1 MRIRYAAAALLTAV
15 CFAWPSMASAAP
27 TEPTPSPAHTSSGQE
42 YAPSEGLPY
51 PGNPA
56 TEPARVA
63 AEDARINDLRRMTST
78 AAWRNV
84 DTTQPYRLAT
94 GHRISLVL
102 VPRERPYDMAE
113 LAEISPSSVKRQSK
127 RSYLVQEHVVV
138 LDGATLT
145 VTEGQQVR
153 LASDATGFSSV
164 VTLGGTLAVRG
175 SAKVPA
181 TFVAWDPHKK
191 APDTTTA
198 DGRGYIRLLG
208 GKSLINNARFSDL
221 GFWSGRTGGLA
232 ITGDTEPDHVAAGQ
246 PPHNPKAQKGVPV
259 AKLKPKSSSDLP
271 ASAELTNIRVAG
283 SAFGLFVAD
292 ATEVTLADATISG
305 ALVDGI
311 VLHRGVRATTLTD
324 VRVDRSGKD
333 GVVVSRDATGIS
345 LKHASV
351 TDNGRNGLTM
361 DGRALALGPD
371 VDGDAITPFG
381 GNAVAGG
388 EFLRNQRY
396 GIEVLGGY
404 GTSVQGAAIGENSVG
419 LVASEAATDVVVDG
433 NTFTGSHEQAVSVR
447 DGAAKITIR
456 NNKVRGSATGI
467 YNRNAQS
474 IIERN
479 TISEVSVHGITVV
492 GQVAGTVV
500 TANTISGRGPAALD
514 MDRAVGL
521 VAENNVSDGWIVSR
535 SLEAVLAGIFKPLTV
550 VWILVVLVVLVS
562 IRVRLKSRSR
572 GIVDPFEAQAPLS
585 SFSQGIVDRQ
595 LIQR

>member
-1 MRIRYAAAALLTAV
+1 VRIGCAAALLTAV
-15 CFAWPSMASAAP
+15 CFAWPSMALAAP
-27 TEPTPSPAHTSSGQE
+27 TDPTPNPAPTSPGQE
-42 YAPSEGLPY
+42 YAPSEGMPY

-63 AEDARINDLRRMTST
+63 AEDARIKDVRSMTST
-78 AAWRNV
+78 AAWRGV

-94 GHRISLVL
+94 GRRISLVL

-113 LAEISPSSVKRQSK
+113 LAEISPSSVKKQSK
-127 RSYLVQEHVVV
+127 RSYLVREHVVV
-138 LDGATLT
+138 LNGATLT
-145 VTEGQQVR
+145 VTKGQQVR

-164 VTLGGTLAVRG
+164 VTLGGTLDVRG
-175 SAKVPA
+175 SAKKPA
-181 TFVAWDPHKK
+181 TFVAWDPYKE

-208 GKSLINNARFSDL
+208 GRSLINDARFSDL

-232 ITGDTEPDHVAAGQ
+232 ITGDSEPDHAAAGQ
-246 PPHNPKAQKGVPV
+246 PPENPKGQKGVPV
-259 AKLKPKSSSDLP
+259 VKLKPKSSSDLP
-271 ASAELTNIRVAG
+271 ASAKLTNISVAG

-292 ATEVTLADATISG
+292 ATDVTLADATISG

-345 LKHASV
+345 LKHTSV

-361 DGRALALGPD
+361 DGRALALGPM
-371 VDGDAITPFG
+371 DGDAITPFS

-396 GIEVLGGY
+396 GIEVLGGH
-404 GTSVQGAAIGENSVG
+404 GTSVQGAAIGKNSIG

-433 NTFTGSHEQAVSVR
+433 NTFTGPHEQAVSVR

-456 NNKVRGSATGI
+456 NNTVRGSATGI

-479 TISEVSVHGITVV
+479 TISEASVHGITVV
-492 GQVAGTVV
+492 GQAAGTVV
-500 TANTISGRGPAALD
+500 TGNTISGRGPAALD

-550 VWILVVLVVLVS
+550 VWMLVVLAVLVP
-562 IRVRLKSRSR
+562 IRVRLKSRSM

-585 SFSQGIVDRQ
+585 SVSRGIVDRQ

>member
-1 MRIRYAAAALLTAV
+1 MGR
-15 CFAWPSMASAAP
+15 WPCAAP
-27 TEPTPSPAHTSSGQE
+27 LGTGEICRLGPTQ
-42 YAPSEGLPY
+42 
-51 PGNPA
+51 
-56 TEPARVA
+56 
-63 AEDARINDLRRMTST
+63 
-78 AAWRNV
+78 
-84 DTTQPYRLAT
+84 
-94 GHRISLVL
+94 
-102 VPRERPYDMAE
+102 
-113 LAEISPSSVKRQSK
+113 
-127 RSYLVQEHVVV
+127 
-138 LDGATLT
+138 
-145 VTEGQQVR
+145 
-153 LASDATGFSSV
+153 
-164 VTLGGTLAVRG
+164 
-175 SAKVPA
+175 
-181 TFVAWDPHKK
+181 K

-208 GKSLINNARFSDL
+208 GRSLINDARFSDL

-232 ITGDTEPDHVAAGQ
+232 ITGDTEPDHAAAGQ
-246 PPHNPKAQKGVPV
+246 PPENPKGQKGVPI

-271 ASAELTNIRVAG
+271 ASAELTNIKVAG

-305 ALVDGI
+305 ALVDEN

-404 GTSVQGAAIGENSVG
+404 GTSVQARPSANSVG
-419 LVASEAATDVVVDG
+419 LVASEATDVVVDG
-433 NTFTGSHEQAVSVR
+433 NTFTGPHEQAVSVR

-456 NNKVRGSATGI
+456 NNKVRAAPPPSTTVT
-467 YNRNAQS
+467 RKHHRAQRS
-474 IIERN
+474 P
-479 TISEVSVHGITVV
+479 EVSVHGITVV
-492 GQVAGTVV
+492 GHAAGTVV

-514 MDRAVGL
+514 MDRPSAWSPRTTFPMAGL
-521 VAENNVSDGWIVSR
+521 SAGRWRRCSQASSSR
-535 SLEAVLAGIFKPLTV
+535 
-550 VWILVVLVVLVS
+550 
-562 IRVRLKSRSR
+562 
-572 GIVDPFEAQAPLS
+572 
-585 SFSQGIVDRQ
+585 
-595 LIQR
+595 

>member
-1 MRIRYAAAALLTAV
+1 MRIRCAAALLIVV

-27 TEPTPSPAHTSSGQE
+27 NEPTPSPNPTSPGQE

-63 AEDARINDLRRMTST
+63 AEDARIKDVRSMIST
-78 AAWRNV
+78 AAWRGV
-84 DTTQPYRLAT
+84 DTAQPYRLAT
-94 GHRISLVL
+94 GRISLVL
-102 VPRERPYDMAE
+102 VPRERPYDMGE
-113 LAEISPSSVKRQSK
+113 LAQISPSSVKKRSK

-138 LDGATLT
+138 LEGATLT
-145 VTEGQQVR
+145 VTKGQQIR
-153 LASDATGFSSV
+153 LASDPSGFSSV
-164 VTLGGTLAVRG
+164 VTLGGTLAVHG
-175 SAKVPA
+175 SAKKPA
-181 TFVAWDPHKK
+181 TFAAWNPDKK

-198 DGRGYIRLLG
+198 DGRGYIRLIG
-208 GKSLINNARFSDL
+208 GRSLINHARFSHL

-232 ITGDTEPDHVAAGQ
+232 ITGDTEPDHAAAGQ
-246 PPHNPKAQKGVPV
+246 PPEIFTGRKSVPV
-259 AKLKPKSSSDLP
+259 VKLKPKSSSDLP
-271 ASAELTNIRVAG
+271 ASAALTNIRVAG

-292 ATEVTLADATISG
+292 ATDVTLADARISG

-311 VLHRGVRATTLTD
+311 VLHRGVRATTLSD
-324 VRVDRSGKD
+324 VRVDHSGKD

-345 LKHASV
+345 LKHTSV

-381 GNAVAGG
+381 GNAVSGG

-404 GTSVQGAAIGENSVG
+404 GTSVQGAVIGKNSVG

-433 NTFTGSHEQAVSVR
+433 NTFTGPDEQAVSVR

-456 NNKVRGSATGI
+456 NNNVRGSATGI

-474 IIERN
+474 IIEHN

-492 GQVAGTVV
+492 GQAAGTRVSG
-500 TANTISGRGPAALD
+500 NNISGRGPAALD
-514 MDRAVGL
+514 MDRAVG
-521 VAENNVSDGWIVSR
+521 VVGENNVSDGWIVSR
-535 SLEAVLAGIFKPLTV
+535 SLKAVLAGIFTPLTV
-550 VWILVVLVVLVS
+550 VWMLVVLAVLVP
-562 IRVRLKSRSR
+562 IRVRLASRSR
-572 GIVDPFEAQAPLS
+572 GIVDPFEAQAPSS
-585 SFSQGIVDRQ
+585 SFSRGKVDRQ